1 MCMLNVGSV
10 ADRVIKI
17 ETGFSNWQVPK
28 VGLWTVLQYFD
39 ITLCSCIKTTYISSI
54 FRTNRKCLTD
64 KGSFLYSQTGCVNSA
79 TTTLLWW
86 ICLGK
91 KLSKLN
97 KKKYAGFFLYL
108 WSVSHVLNLCRS
120 TTTNSHV
127 CTAREITVKT
137 VWAVHGPEIITVS
150 FKCNL

>member
-97 KKKYAGFFLYL
+97 LKKYAGFFCICDLYL
-108 WSVSHVLNLCRS
+108 TFWICVGQPLQTAMYAQLVRSQWKPYELSMVLKL
-120 TTTNSHV
+120 
-127 CTAREITVKT
+127 
-137 VWAVHGPEIITVS
+137 
-150 FKCNL
+150 

>member
-1 MCMLNVGSV
+1 MLNVGSV

-97 KKKYAGFFLYL
+97 LKKNAFFCICDLYL
-108 WSVSHVLNLCRS
+108 TFWICVGQPLQRAMYAQLVRSQWKPYELSVVLNSNGFL
-120 TTTNSHV
+120 
-127 CTAREITVKT
+127 
-137 VWAVHGPEIITVS
+137 
-150 FKCNL
+150 